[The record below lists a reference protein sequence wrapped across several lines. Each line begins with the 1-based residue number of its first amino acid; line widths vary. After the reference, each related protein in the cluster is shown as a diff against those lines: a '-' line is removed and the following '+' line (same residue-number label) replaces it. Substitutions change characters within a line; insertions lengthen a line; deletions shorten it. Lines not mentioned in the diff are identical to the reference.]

1 MDEFIKKR
9 ICSRREVVRVIRIA
23 DDVSVVER
31 TYEGVHNMLVYGV
44 MAFFLGLTSVIYE
57 VRRWS
62 FPKQI
67 FIHWAT
73 MHVTILPLVI
83 FSGFLPVTSLQEAL
97 LTYLKFN
104 VSGLV
109 LFTLSRILLKVRRQ
123 VKAS

>member
-1 MDEFIKKR
+1 MSLLKTGL
-9 ICSRREVVRVIRIA
+9 VRGVKWFMLFGLLA
-23 DDVSVVER
+23 MYQWWSGNM
-31 TYEGVHNMLVYGV
+31 EGVHNMLVYGG

-83 FSGFLPVTSLQEAL
+83 FSGFLPVSSLQDAL
-97 LTYLKFN
+97 LVYLKFN
-104 VSGLV
+104 MSGLF
-109 LFTLSRILLKVRRQ
+109 LFSASYVMQKARRHA
-123 VKAS
+123 KSF

>member
-1 MDEFIKKR
+1 MSLLKTGL
-9 ICSRREVVRVIRIA
+9 VRGVKWFMLFGLLA
-23 DDVSVVER
+23 MYQWWNENV
-31 TYEGVHNMLVYGV
+31 EGVHRMLVYSG

-67 FIHWAT
+67 LIHWAT

-83 FSGFLPVTSLQEAL
+83 FSGFLPVSSLRDVL
-97 LTYLKFN
+97 MVYLKFN

-109 LFTLSRILLKVRRQ
+109 LFTLSRMLLKVRQ
-123 VKAS
+123 QIKTS

>member
-1 MDEFIKKR
+1 MSLLKTGF
-9 ICSRREVVRVIRIA
+9 VRGVKWFA
-23 DDVSVVER
+23 LFGLLT
-31 TYEGVHNMLVYGV
+31 TYQWWSGHTEGVHNMLVYGV
-44 MAFFLGLTSVIYE
+44 MTFFLGLTSVIYE

-62 FPKQI
+62 FSKQI

-104 VSGLV
+104 VSGLI

-123 VKAS
+123 VKTS

>member
-1 MDEFIKKR
+1 MVFLKR
-9 ICSRREVVRVIRIA
+9 GLVRGVTWFA
-23 DDVSVVER
+23 VFGVLA
-31 TYEGVHNMLVYGV
+31 TYQWWSGDPEGAHNMLVYGG

-83 FSGFLPVTSLQEAL
+83 FSGFLPVTSLQDAL

-104 VSGLV
+104 VSGLI
-109 LFTLSRILLKVRRQ
+109 LFTLSRILLKIRRQ

>member
-1 MDEFIKKR
+1 MSLLKTGF
-9 ICSRREVVRVIRIA
+9 VRGVTWFA
-23 DDVSVVER
+23 VFGVLA
-31 TYEGVHNMLVYGV
+31 TYQWWSGNVEGVHNMFVYGG

-83 FSGFLPVTSLQEAL
+83 FSGFLPVTSLQDAL

-104 VSGLV
+104 VSGLI

>member
-1 MDEFIKKR
+1 MSLLKTGF
-9 ICSRREVVRVIRIA
+9 VRGVKWFMLFGLLSIYQWW
-23 DDVSVVER
+23 SGNM
-31 TYEGVHNMLVYGV
+31 EGVHNMLVYGG
-44 MAFFLGLTSVIYE
+44 MAFFLGLTNVIYE

-67 FIHWAT
+67 LIHWIT

-83 FSGFLPVTSLQEAL
+83 FSGFLPVTSLQDAL

-104 VSGLV
+104 VSGLI

>member
-1 MDEFIKKR
+1 MSLLKTGF
-9 ICSRREVVRVIRIA
+9 VRGVKWFA
-23 DDVSVVER
+23 LFGMLA
-31 TYEGVHNMLVYGV
+31 TYQWWNGYMEGVHNMLVYGG

-83 FSGFLPVTSLQEAL
+83 FSGFLPVTSLQDAL

-104 VSGLV
+104 VSGLI

-123 VKAS
+123 VNAS

>member
-1 MDEFIKKR
+1 MTLLKTGF
-9 ICSRREVVRVIRIA
+9 VRGVKWFTLFGFLA
-23 DDVSVVER
+23 
-31 TYEGVHNMLVYGV
+31 TYQWWNGNMEGVHNMLVYGG

-67 FIHWAT
+67 LIHWAT

-83 FSGFLPVTSLQEAL
+83 FSGFLPVTSLQDAI

-104 VSGLV
+104 VSGLI
-109 LFTLSRILLKVRRQ
+109 LFTLSRILLKIRRQ